1 MPADSNSKPSPLNI
15 HIQLNTSGESSK
27 SGVSPGKDTTELCKY
42 VIEECPYLKLVGFMT
57 IGAIARSQMKE
68 GEENEDFKV
77 LREERDRVEKEL
89 GIEGLELSMG
99 MSEDFEEVRLFPL
112 TL

>member
-1 MPADSNSKPSPLNI
+1 
-15 HIQLNTSGESSK
+15 
-27 SGVSPGKDTTELCKY
+27 
-42 VIEECPYLKLVGFMT
+42 MT

-68 GEENEDFKV
+68 GEENEDFRV

-99 MSEDFEEVRLFPL
+99 MSEDFEEVRLKFLLFPYL
-112 TL
+112 LPLIHLGK